1 MKLNRDFVPPRNV
14 LEARKRMMTAVRAF
28 FDSRGFLEVETP
40 IAVVSPGLEPH
51 LIAFETIEQGPDHA
65 KTTLYLHTSPE
76 YAMKRM
82 IGRGLGSIY
91 QIARV
96 FRNDERSNTHA
107 PEFTML
113 EWYRA
118 PGKIADIAAD
128 TFALIESIATAVEG
142 PWRPKGRIHKSM
154 SEAFK
159 GAGLVDPLDHP
170 ERDALRRAL
179 GNLGAHDDTWEDLFF
194 RAFFEHVEPT
204 LSPDHITLLDGY
216 PASMAALAEIDPA
229 DPRCALRFE
238 AYVGNL
244 ELGNAFQ
251 ELRDAEEQRRRFEG
265 DLAERAARGRPQY
278 PIDEGLLADLEQ
290 MPVTSGIALGLD
302 RLLMC
307 CLGLPCIQDVIP
319 FSPR

>member
-1 MKLNRDFVPPRNV
+1 MKLDRDFVPSRAV
-14 LEARKRMMTAVRAF
+14 LEARKRMMTAVRAY
-28 FDSRGFLEVETP
+28 FDDRGFLEVETP

-51 LIAFETIEQGPDHA
+51 LVAFETLEEAPDQS

-82 IGRGLGSIY
+82 IARDLGSIY

-96 FRNDERSNTHA
+96 FRNGERSSTHA

-118 PGKIADIAAD
+118 PGALVDVAAD
-128 TFALIESIATAVEG
+128 TFALIECVAEAVDG
-142 PWRPKGRIHKSM
+142 PWRPAGRVHKSM

-159 GAGLVDPLDHP
+159 DAGLVDPLDHL
-170 ERDALRRAL
+170 EYEALHRAL
-179 GNLGAHDDTWEDLFF
+179 GGLGAPGDTWDDIFF

-204 LSPDHITLLDGY
+204 ISPDHVTLLDGY
-216 PASMAALAEIDPA
+216 PASMAALAEIDPT
-229 DPRCALRFE
+229 DPRRALRFE
-238 AYVGNL
+238 AYVGSL

-251 ELRDAEEQRRRFEG
+251 ELRNAAEQRSRFEA
-265 DLAERAARGRPQY
+265 DLKERAARGRPLY
-278 PIDEGLLADLEQ
+278 PIDEGLLADLER

-307 CLGLPCIQDVIP
+307 CLGLQNIQDVIA